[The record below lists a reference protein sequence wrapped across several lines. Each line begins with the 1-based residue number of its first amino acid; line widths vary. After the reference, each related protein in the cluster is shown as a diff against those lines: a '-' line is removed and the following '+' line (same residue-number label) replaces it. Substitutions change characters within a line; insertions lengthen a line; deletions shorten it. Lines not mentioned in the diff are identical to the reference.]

1 MPPDE
6 SQQKNGASLFR
17 WLTVGV
23 ASFGG
28 WAAANLLLLAA
39 LPLLALVALIGRRR
53 GAIALRRFGSWFLRL
68 FFVRYLSAVR
78 LLRFAELPD
87 PESTGD
93 ARPRLYV
100 ANHRSWIDA
109 LLALALF
116 PGVRVPVGA
125 GYLRVPLLGTLIR
138 WSGSIPVDTA
148 SAASALE
155 GIGRARR
162 ALEEGDSLFAFPE
175 GRRAAGRRPLPF
187 SDVFFRVA
195 IETGAPIVPVVL
207 HSDEPYLAPGPGSWL
222 PRRRATWRIRVLEES
237 TPDPRDRPADLGRR
251 ARKLLADQL
260 AELDPPERT
269 R

>member
-6 SQQKNGASLFR
+6 SQQKKGASIFR
-17 WLTVGV
+17 WLTVG
-23 ASFGG
+23 AAGFGG
-28 WAAANLLLLAA
+28 WAVANLLLLAA

-53 GAIALRRFGSWFLRL
+53 GAVALRRFGSWFLRS

-78 LLRFAELPD
+78 LLGFAELPD
-87 PESTGD
+87 PASTRGP
-93 ARPRLYV
+93 PRLYV

-116 PGVRVPVGA
+116 PGVRVPVSA
-125 GYLRVPLLGTLIR
+125 GYLRVPLLGILIR

-162 ALEEGDSLFAFPE
+162 ALEAGDSLFAFPE

-195 IETGAPIVPVVL
+195 IDAGVPIVPVVL

-251 ARKLLADQL
+251 ARKLLAEQL